1 MKKLFTLL
9 AVLSIFTLAFTA
21 CAVSPVVYNHSGNT
35 YESEDGTKVAFTSDN
50 ITFTTDGKTL
60 TGSYTINAD
69 RTVIDITYSASES
82 AGMSGGFFSKLV
94 DAFVGATEKT
104 YRYSITRNSVTID
117 GVTYTLVR

>member
-21 CAVSPVVYNHSGNT
+21 CAVSPVVYNPSGNT